1 MDSNKTPL
9 DQIGEILTGQ
19 LLTRTLSEEET
30 KLLRRRERDL
40 ARKKNKKLVLAE
52 GIEPS
57 TSALQERC
65 YYQLSYASKSND

>member
-40 ARKKNKKLVLAE
+40 ARKKNKKLVPTQVLTAK
-52 GIEPS
+52 
-57 TSALQERC
+57 A
-65 YYQLSYASKSND
+65 

>member
-19 LLTRTLSEEET
+19 LLTRALSEEEN

-40 ARKKNKKLVLAE
+40 ARKKRQRVVLAE

-57 TSALQERC
+57 TSSLQMKH
-65 YYQLSYASKSND
+65 SAN

>member
-19 LLTRTLSEEET
+19 LLTRALSEEET

-40 ARKKNKKLVLAE
+40 ARKKRQKLVLAE

-57 TSALQERC
+57 TSRLQGEC
-65 YYQLSYASKSND
+65 STN